1 VETILVVDDEAE
13 VLAIVREM
21 LEGKG
26 YQILDAPNA
35 EEAVRV
41 SSNYSGPIHLLLTD
55 IVMPGAS
62 GHDLAQRLSLQRPAM
77 KILYMSAFTL
87 VMGQQ
92 QFSEAES
99 GLKRDAPT
107 ILKPFTIERL
117 AEKVKEVLAAKP
129 RSPFDRPPDPWRNV

>member
-1 VETILVVDDEAE
+1 METILVVDDEAE

-26 YQILDAPNA
+26 YQILAAPNA

-62 GHDLAQRLSLQRPAM
+62 A
-77 KILYMSAFTL
+77 
-87 VMGQQ
+87 V
-92 QFSEAES
+92 
-99 GLKRDAPT
+99 KRDAPA

-117 AEKVKEVLAAKP
+117 TEKVQEVLAAKP
-129 RSPFDRPPDPWRNV
+129 RSPFDRPIPGGMSRRYTESCSRSHSAHCGLGQTSTAPKPLECF

>member
-41 SSNYSGPIHLLLTD
+41 SSTYSGPIHLLLTD

-62 GHDLAQRLSLQRPAM
+62 GHDLAQRLSLQRPEM

-92 QFSEAES
+92 QFSEAAS
-99 GLKRDAPT
+99 AVKRDAPA

-117 AEKVKEVLAAKP
+117 TEKVQEVLAAKP
-129 RSPFDRPPDPWRNV
+129 RSPFDRPSDPWRNV